1 MGMVGVYLQEAERQ
15 GIITNGNKRQKGGY
29 TGGVDETGENWG
41 LPGHY
46 FFFFLLYLGTKY
58 RNIICLVNFQP
69 YAYTYT

>member
-46 FFFFLLYLGTKY
+46 FFFFFTLLGY
-58 RNIICLVNFQP
+58 
-69 YAYTYT
+69 